1 MTMQYDVKSTKIA
14 ASTTDGAVFAGAARI
29 KGITV
34 SFTAT
39 PAVLT
44 LKNGSGGTTVFTYD
58 GPGVAGT
65 LNILV
70 PGEGIRCD
78 SGIYATTTSGMIATV
93 FYG

>member
-1 MTMQYDVKSTKIA
+1 MTMQFDVKSTKIA
-14 ASTTDGAVFAGAARI
+14 ASTTDGAVFAGPARI

-44 LKNGSGGTTVFTYD
+44 LKDGTSTVFTYD

-65 LNILV
+65 LYILL